1 MSKWNPTIQAKVEL
15 EGVDTGMSGVLFMPI
30 SLRDFLAIGKQYEG
44 KNISVKEVDINCDVS
59 IKAMQEKSSD
69 TIDFCIKLI
78 NAIQDL
84 NMLSNNDEVQ
94 ALTEYLTTDIEELIK
109 FVKKGKFHF
118 YPDLT
123 FEDIEEGI
131 TEIGDIDSDEITI
144 EDYNANGYFEA
155 STGIIYIPEKSTKYF
170 TSNM

>member
-1 MSKWNPTIQAKVEL
+1 MSKINNEIYAKVTL
-15 EGVDTGMSGVLFMPI
+15 EEEGTGIEEVILIPI

-131 TEIGDIDSDEITI
+131 TEIGDIDDPYEESI

-155 STGIIYIPEKSTKYF
+155 STGIIYIPEKSTK
-170 TSNM
+170 

>member
-1 MSKWNPTIQAKVEL
+1 MSTFKQEIQAKVLLKE
-15 EGVDTGMSGVLFMPI
+15 EGTGIEEVILIPI

-123 FEDIEEGI
+123 FEDIEDGI

-155 STGIIYIPEKSTKYF
+155 STGIIYIPEKSTK
-170 TSNM
+170 